1 MFLWQQVEIDP
12 ANHKVRPKRP
22 PPVKI
27 DGVLAR
33 IDPELDEIR
42 YGGNPGGRS
51 VANLQ
56 GLHVQGLHVGLSDK
70 FRVQFLED
78 NQATITIVNKGDSEK
93 MRHTDRT
100 QNISFGWL
108 KQQFEA
114 EHFDMVN
121 VDTLEQVADIFTKPF
136 AEKTKWLHALRL
148 INHNLCSDVAQKVGK
163 DSDSHLVAKPTIAA
177 AGHGRPSLESIAQDL
192 LRVKDFSYLGLCS
205 LASDFPT
212 KAERVRL
219 EWCHHHLWAAVL
231 GEEFSNT
238 PDRDWDATVKQLY
251 KGVPVQTALSVC
263 LGERQQGYRALC
275 DACAINDE
283 GLARIQPGCNRGR
296 EKGAI
301 IVRLRCE

>member
-1 MFLWQQVEIDP
+1 MFLLLMVRMFLWQQVEIDP
-12 ANHKVRPKRP
+12 ANHQVRPKRP

-51 VANLQ
+51 VANL
-56 GLHVQGLHVGLSDK
+56 QGLHVGLSDK

-114 EHFDMVN
+114 EHFDMIN

-136 AEKTKWLHALRL
+136 AEKTKWLHSLRL
-148 INHNLCSDVAQKVGK
+148 INHNLCSDVAQKGGK

-177 AGHGRPSLESIAQDL
+177 AGHGRPSLEHRSGSSQ
-192 LRVKDFSYLGLCS
+192 
-205 LASDFPT
+205 
-212 KAERVRL
+212 
-219 EWCHHHLWAAVL
+219 
-231 GEEFSNT
+231 
-238 PDRDWDATVKQLY
+238 
-251 KGVPVQTALSVC
+251 
-263 LGERQQGYRALC
+263 
-275 DACAINDE
+275 DE
-283 GLARIQPGCNRGR
+283 GFQLSWFVFFGQ
-296 EKGAI
+296 
-301 IVRLRCE
+301 